1 MSRKGTREQN
11 DISLIIGTLPK
22 RLQNKIAASCS
33 HAAAAA
39 TTTKALETENA
50 ENAEPVA
57 TTANASRPGECLHD
71 ASQ

>member
-1 MSRKGTREQN
+1 MSRKGAREQN

-33 HAAAAA
+33 HAVAAAA
-39 TTTKALETENA
+39 TTKTSEAEVENA

-57 TTANASRPGECLHD
+57 PTAIASRPGECVCG
-71 ASQ
+71 